1 MPNFPLAPTTTLLPQ
16 MLVLAA
22 ITTLLL
28 FSGSAIAQVVSPTC
42 TQSSWNWV
50 RNDNVS
56 DPTCFRQLMTM
67 SRHITLKIKIRA
79 MLRDTCN
86 PRAVGVVSIL
96 LGCAGIAISSLAEFT
111 VPPLPPGYKY
121 AGPSSFDGSNLCK
134 CNTIVYSLLS
144 ACGACQGE
152 SWFTYD
158 PSYLSKSSLMY
169 LPSGG
174 RDSQSTAQGLSL
186 LPCAFPI
193 AAKKPIH

>member
-1 MPNFPLAPTTTLLPQ
+1 

-22 ITTLLL
+22 LTTLLL
-28 FSGSAIAQVVSPTC
+28 FSGSAIAQIYTAKC
-42 TQSSWNWV
+42 TQSSWDWV

-56 DPTCFRQLMTM
+56 DPTCFRQLTTTM

-79 MLRDTCN
+79 RLRDTCY

-96 LGCAGIAISSLAEFT
+96 LGCAGIAVSSLAAFT
-111 VPPLPPGYKY
+111 IQSLPSGYKY
-121 AGPSSFDGSNLCK
+121 TGPSSFDGSNVCK

-152 SWFTYD
+152 SWFTCD
-158 PSYLSKSSLMY
+158 SSCLSKSSLMY

-174 RDSQSTAQGLSL
+174 RDFQSTAQGLSL
-186 LPCAFPI
+186 LPCAFLI
-193 AAKKPIH
+193 AANFSKH